1 MENINKIYAIIL
13 DRNQGGLGEG
23 GNCKVVAFVR
33 DKDYINDEET
43 IAEFFQTDSKIF
55 SDKIFKFLPDAKI
68 NQLVEIV
75 TTGINNTTI
84 DGRNDYVYLKSI
96 KKIGSLIID
105 IPNEYLSNGYINLEE
120 LNNYFEVNGFFNN
133 DLGNFYICDNEK
145 LYGPFKINSGKIQPK
160 KDTYV
165 HSFQYDIDDLI
176 EVESFKFSYLIEEP
190 KNKIDVVDC
199 MTVSQLMD
207 FLKNTLTID
216 RVDINLIKKTYENI
230 RSINSGQTDLDKI
243 RLERASLQLSQLI
256 LSYEELKKISSK
268 SNEWNILVSNILKAN
283 KKQFEEEVL
292 DEIELNIQKKESHK
306 NELQTEIKLKH
317 NELNKLSFDCN
328 KLKKDI
334 EEITS
339 KKDDLILSIQIAAG
353 INSTNSNRINFETN
367 NYYEIIESHNPA
379 TLKDL
384 DDFYDQS
391 KHNIKNKELLKN
403 SIYILKENKFIISNS
418 VELTLNVIQHLGNYK
433 IMIQNAEADWLKYS
447 FLQENGFNLI
457 CKSAVENPEK
467 LHFFVLQDFNIAS
480 FECYGKPIVDIS
492 NGIRSKIPGT
502 QNIWPNNLFFILIAV
517 DSNIDNFGFPI
528 NKTTFRNW
536 SFLPFSGDYSYQKIQ
551 VNEGLILKDLEVYNQ
566 YPDYSDNYF

>member
-43 IAEFFQTDSKIF
+43 IAEFFKTDSKIF
-55 SDKIFKFLPDAKI
+55 SDKIFNKLPDIKI
-68 NQLVEIV
+68 NQLVEIIPA
-75 TTGINNTTI
+75 GINNTTI
-84 DGRNDYVYLKSI
+84 EGRNDYVYLKSI

-105 IPNEYLSNGYINLEE
+105 IPNEYLSIGYINLEE
-120 LNNYFEVNGFFNN
+120 LNNYFEVNNFFNN

-145 LYGPFKINSGKIQPK
+145 LYGPFKINNGKIQPK

-199 MTVSQLMD
+199 MTISQLIE

-230 RSINSGQTDLDKI
+230 SSINSGQTDLDKI
-243 RLERASLQLSQLI
+243 RLERASLHLSQLI

-306 NELQTEIKLKH
+306 NELQSEIKLKH
-317 NELNKLSFDCN
+317 IELNKLSFDCN
-328 KLKKDI
+328 KLKKEI

-353 INSTNSNRINFETN
+353 INSTNSNRINFERN
-367 NYYEIIESHNPA
+367 NYYEIIESHNHT

-391 KHNIKNKELLKN
+391 NHNIKNKELLKN

-418 VELTLNVIQHLGNYK
+418 IELTLNTIQHLGNYK

-447 FLQENGFNLI
+447 FLQENGFNLM
-457 CKSAVENPEK
+457 CNSAVENPEK

-502 QNIWPNNLFFILIAV
+502 QNIWPNNLFFILIPV

-528 NKTTFRNW
+528 NRTTFRNW
-536 SFLPFSGDYSYQKIQ
+536 SFFPSSGDYSYQKIQ
-551 VNEGLILKDLEVYNQ
+551 VKEGLILKDLEVYNQ

>member
-13 DRNQGGLGEG
+13 DRNQGGVGEG

-84 DGRNDYVYLKSI
+84 DGRNDYVFLKSI

-105 IPNEYLSNGYINLEE
+105 IPNEYLINGYINLEE
-120 LNNYFEVNGFFNN
+120 LNNYFEANNILNN

-145 LYGPFKINSGKIQPK
+145 IYGPFKINNSKIQPK
-160 KDTYV
+160 TDTYV

-176 EVESFKFSYLIEEP
+176 EVESFEFRYLIEEP
-190 KNKIDVVDC
+190 KIKIDVVDC

-207 FLKNTLTID
+207 FLKNTLTVD
-216 RVDINLIKKTYENI
+216 RVDINLIKKTYESI
-230 RSINSGQTDLDKI
+230 SSINAGQSDLDKI
-243 RLERASLQLSQLI
+243 RLERASLYLSQLI
-256 LSYEELKKISSK
+256 LSYDELKKISSK
-268 SNEWNILVSNILKAN
+268 SNEWNIIVSNVLNKN

-306 NELQTEIKLKH
+306 NELQTQIKLKH

-328 KLKKDI
+328 KLIKEI

-367 NYYEIIESHNPA
+367 NYYEIIESHNHS

-391 KHNIKNKELLKN
+391 NHNIKNKDLLKN
-403 SIYILKENKFIISNS
+403 SIYILKENKFIISDS
-418 VELTLNVIQHLGNYK
+418 IELTLNAIQHLGDYK

-457 CKSAVENPEK
+457 CTSAVENPEK

-502 QNIWPNNLFFILIAV
+502 ENTWPNNLFFILIAV

-528 NKTTFRNW
+528 NKTTFKNW
-536 SFLPFSGDYSYQKIQ
+536 SFFPCSVDYSYQKIQ
-551 VNEGLILKDLEVYNQ
+551 VEKGLILKDLEVYNQ

>member
-165 HSFQYDIDDLI
+165 HAFQYDIDDLI

-243 RLERASLQLSQLI
+243 RLERASLHLSQLI

>member
-33 DKDYINDEET
+33 DKEYINDEET

-105 IPNEYLSNGYINLEE
+105 IPNEYLSKGYINLEE

-190 KNKIDVVDC
+190 KNKIDVIDC
-199 MTVSQLMD
+199 MTVSQLIE

-230 RSINSGQTDLDKI
+230 SSINSGQTDLDKI
-243 RLERASLQLSQLI
+243 RLERASLHLSQLI
-256 LSYEELKKISSK
+256 LSYEELKK
-268 SNEWNILVSNILKAN
+268 LV
-283 KKQFEEEVL
+283 QRV
-292 DEIELNIQKKESHK
+292 
-306 NELQTEIKLKH
+306 T
-317 NELNKLSFDCN
+317 
-328 KLKKDI
+328 
-334 EEITS
+334 
-339 KKDDLILSIQIAAG
+339 
-353 INSTNSNRINFETN
+353 
-367 NYYEIIESHNPA
+367 
-379 TLKDL
+379 
-384 DDFYDQS
+384 
-391 KHNIKNKELLKN
+391 
-403 SIYILKENKFIISNS
+403 
-418 VELTLNVIQHLGNYK
+418 
-433 IMIQNAEADWLKYS
+433 
-447 FLQENGFNLI
+447 
-457 CKSAVENPEK
+457 
-467 LHFFVLQDFNIAS
+467 
-480 FECYGKPIVDIS
+480 
-492 NGIRSKIPGT
+492 NGI
-502 QNIWPNNLFFILIAV
+502 F
-517 DSNIDNFGFPI
+517 
-528 NKTTFRNW
+528 
-536 SFLPFSGDYSYQKIQ
+536 
-551 VNEGLILKDLEVYNQ
+551 
-566 YPDYSDNYF
+566 

>member
-230 RSINSGQTDLDKI
+230 SSINSGQTDLDKI
-243 RLERASLQLSQLI
+243 RLERASLHLSQLI

-292 DEIELNIQKKESHK
+292 DEIELNIQKKDSHK

-403 SIYILKENKFIISNS
+403 SIYIFKENKFIISNS
-418 VELTLNVIQHLGNYK
+418 VELTLNAIQHLGNYK

-447 FLQENGFNLI
+447 FLQENGFNLL

-536 SFLPFSGDYSYQKIQ
+536 SFLPSSVDYSYQRIQ

>member
-75 TTGINNTTI
+75 TTGINNATI

-105 IPNEYLSNGYINLEE
+105 IPNEYFSNGYINLEE
-120 LNNYFEVNGFFNN
+120 LNNYFEVNDFFNN

-243 RLERASLQLSQLI
+243 RLERASLHLSQLI
-256 LSYEELKKISSK
+256 LSYEELKKISAK
-268 SNEWNILVSNILKAN
+268 SNEWNILVGNILKAN
-283 KKQFEEEVL
+283 KKQFEDEVL
-292 DEIELNIQKKESHK
+292 SEIELNIQKKENHK

-317 NELNKLSFDCN
+317 SELNKLSFDCN
-328 KLKKDI
+328 KLKNEI
-334 EEITS
+334 EEIKN
-339 KKDDLILSIQIAAG
+339 KKDDLILSIQISAG
-353 INSTNSNRINFETN
+353 INSNSSNRNKSVTN
-367 NYYEIIESHNPA
+367 NYYEIIESEKPA

-457 CKSAVENPEK
+457 CNSAVENPEK

-492 NGIRSKIPGT
+492 NGIRNKIPGT
-502 QNIWPNNLFFILIAV
+502 ENIWPNNLFFILIAV

-536 SFLPFSGDYSYQKIQ
+536 SFLPFSGDYRYQKIQ

-566 YPDYSDNYF
+566 YPDYSYNYF